1 MGAAVTRWSASL
13 TATIQMVADAFKQV
27 EQRQIDGWEAAVL
40 DRQTERRTFRR
51 LSQDEIAAALGISP
65 ATVKRHLENILRK
78 LHLKNRVAAAIYELR
93 SAGCPHGFDLACP
106 LIKNGQEEINI
117 ADEKWAV

>member
-1 MGAAVTRWSASL
+1 MRCDKTLTEQGAGKFMRGRVKKMTQL
-13 TATIQMVADAFKQV
+13 TAAQKRVIALVSLAKTNK
-27 EQRQIDGWEAAVL
+27 
-40 DRQTERRTFRR
+40 
-51 LSQDEIAAALGISP
+51 EIAVALGISP

-78 LHLKNRVAAAIYELR
+78 LQLKNRVAAAIYELR